1 MDELSKKAT
10 IIIKGPKGKSS
21 TFEITGFKKNG
32 DIIYTT
38 NFEEA
43 ENGSLIIETMP
54 YMLADLFDKL
64 ISSICIKTIDST
76 DLDDADKATKEAITM
91 MDILSKGE
99 A

>member
-21 TFEITGFKKNG
+21 TFEVTDIKENG

-38 NFEEA
+38 DFEEA
-43 ENGSLIIETMP
+43 EDGNLIVETMP
-54 YMLADLFDKL
+54 YILADVFDKL
-64 ISSICIKTIDST
+64 ISSSRIKPIDSS
-76 DLDDADKATKEAITM
+76 DLDDAETTKEAITM

>member
-21 TFEITGFKKNG
+21 TFEVTDIKENG

-38 NFEEA
+38 DFKEA
-43 ENGSLIIETMP
+43 EDGDLIVETMP
-54 YMLADLFDKL
+54 YMLADVFDKL
-64 ISSICIKTIDST
+64 ISNSRIKPIDSS
-76 DLDDADKATKEAITM
+76 DLDDAETTKEAITM